1 MASDRSLLREAI
13 ARRGGGSNT
22 QTASND
28 PSHGASAPSATAPP
42 SSKSTKAEEPV
53 TEPLPEPE
61 DEAPLKRK
69 DPDTDADESAD
80 TKRVRHDTLEDEWA
94 EFQRTVVAPS
104 NDSSTN
110 HYEHA
115 TISAEPELRSTT
127 QVETPYEQEESQAEQ
142 RARLDREAREEVLAR
157 IEEEQRAQEDADER
171 YVLPSHASVQLLRTR
186 LARIKQARQRR
197 AAHAPAEA

>member
-13 ARRGGGSNT
+13 ARRGGGSSTKNS
-22 QTASND
+22 SND
-28 PSHGASAPSATAPP
+28 QSHGASAPFATAPP
-42 SSKSTKAEEPV
+42 SSESTERREAV

-69 DPDTDADESAD
+69 DPDTDANESAD
-80 TKRVRHDTLEDEWA
+80 AKRVRHDTLDDEWA
-94 EFQRTVVAPS
+94 EFQRTVVAPA
-104 NDSSTN
+104 NDTSAN

-115 TISAEPELRSTT
+115 IISAEPELRSTT
-127 QVETPYEQEESQAEQ
+127 QAETPYEQEESQAEQ
-142 RARLDREAREEVLAR
+142 RARLDREAREEILAR

-171 YVLPSHASVQLLRTR
+171 VQHLRTR

-197 AAHAPAEA
+197 AEHAPAEA